1 MLPMVVNGPQRGG
14 AAQKT
19 RRKGNAVLVV
29 LELLRTDGEGA
40 CWVTDDEGDVVL
52 PDGECAMDDE
62 EAAAGEAG
70 VRSRRDCS
78 DAVGRRGGAGG
89 RTRSRC
95 GYPARCQDRSGENPR
110 EKVAASTSASSSAS
124 AWASGR
130 ISVGWHLCEQRV
142 AGR

>member
-1 MLPMVVNGPQRGG
+1 MLVNGPQRGG

-62 EAAAGEAG
+62 EAAAGEAS

-78 DAVGRRGGAGG
+78 DAVGRRGGGDG
-89 RTRSRC
+89 RKAARSAAPC
-95 GYPARCQDRSGENPR
+95 PPVLRSPT
-110 EKVAASTSASSSAS
+110 VSM
-124 AWASGR
+124 
-130 ISVGWHLCEQRV
+130 
-142 AGR
+142 